1 MQFSNNDREILSNDK
16 NQQFINNCLNEFKD
30 QPISIENRR
39 KVQNLIIWSYLP
51 NLISISTATFFI
63 FYLLDSYSVYIK
75 IGLSIILFLIA
86 ASLEVG
92 KRSLIAEAAKTY
104 FKFSKI
110 NYFMVFGVCLLI
122 TISMAASY
130 QGGNKLIVETV
141 SE

>member
-1 MQFSNNDREILSNDK
+1 MQFSNNDKEILSNDK

-63 FYLLDSYSVYIK
+63 FYLLGSYSLYIK